1 MKIYSSESRIFEC
14 KLYSCNLSWVFSEV
28 GVVIRLLY
36 PMYISA
42 DNISIEYLSQMQ
54 RTVNMN
60 NKIWVINAR
69 TLFDREFLHTV

>member
-1 MKIYSSESRIFEC
+1 MKIYSIFEC

-28 GVVIRLLY
+28 GVVIRLQIIY

-42 DNISIEYLSQMQ
+42 EKYISWISKLSQMQ